1 MATLSLLYPDP
12 LRPTGPPPGLHF
24 AGGYDLAPLP
34 VEVAVTPE
42 GLTLSRPDQDSGFVI
57 TPWDV
62 PATGVTVVNTATLRQ
77 RPEPYRLAVELARGK
92 LNSVRNQTAEW
103 ADIGL
108 DVSPLYREKLRAAGR
123 LFGHAVVSDDPTRA
137 DALAAELLG
146 EAHGLANELVETY
159 TQQVFRTRHQT
170 ETRIR
175 TAFGARLEGV
185 PPAGDDDEAYRRA
198 FNAARLVPVWKEIES
213 TQGEFDWSGFDALVG
228 WALTAGLNVGIG
240 PIVDLRPG
248 RLPEWIREH
257 NGDWPTIAAYACEF
271 AELVMV
277 RYGERVGVWEV
288 VAGFNHAGAIG
299 LIEDDRLRLAARL
312 LDAAR
317 QIDKEGELIIGL
329 AQPWGEYRADP
340 DANYSPLLFADT
352 LLRAGIRAAAFS
364 LDIAETGPSPSA
376 ARDALDVV
384 RLLDSFGVLGLQL
397 EVLLASPTTGPAE
410 ATARAARVAAVAA
423 AMPHVKGVYWR
434 DWDDPATGLVGPEG
448 PRPLFGQLEAIRT
461 AHLA

>member
-1 MATLSLLYPDP
+1 MATLSLLYPDR

-34 VEVAVTPE
+34 VDVAVTPD
-42 GLTLSRPDQDSGFVI
+42 GVTLTRPDQDSGFVT

-62 PATGVTVVNTATLRQ
+62 PHAGPTVVNTATLRQ

-108 DVSPLYREKLRAAGR
+108 EVTPLFREKLLAAGR
-123 LFGHAVVSDDPTRA
+123 LFGHAVVADETARA
-137 DALAAELLG
+137 DTLAGQLLG
-146 EAHGLANELVETY
+146 EAHLLANELVETY

-175 TAFGARLEGV
+175 TALGARLETA
-185 PPAGDDDEAYRRA
+185 PPAGESDDAYRRT
-198 FNAARLVPVWKEIES
+198 FNAVRLMPVWDRIES
-213 TQGEFDWSGFDALVG
+213 AQGEFDWSEFDMLVG

-248 RLPEWIREH
+248 RLPAWLREYQ
-257 NGDWPTIAAYACEF
+257 GDWPTIAAYACEF
-271 AELVMV
+271 VELVMV

-288 VAGFNHAGAIG
+288 VAGFNHAEAIG

-364 LDIAETGPSPSA
+364 LDIAETGPSPSV
-376 ARDALDVV
+376 ARDALEVV

-397 EVLLASPTTGPAE
+397 EVLLAAPTTGPSD
-410 ATARAARVAAVAA
+410 ATARIARIAAVAA

-434 DWDDPATGLVGPEG
+434 DWDDAATGLVGPDG
-448 PRPLFGQLEAIRT
+448 ARPLFGKFESLRN